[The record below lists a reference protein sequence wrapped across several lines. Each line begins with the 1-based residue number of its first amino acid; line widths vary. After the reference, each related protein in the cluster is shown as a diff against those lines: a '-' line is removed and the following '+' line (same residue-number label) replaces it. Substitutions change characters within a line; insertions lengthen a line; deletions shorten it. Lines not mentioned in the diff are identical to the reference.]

1 MAWQISHAFMC
12 PPISIHHFRQQ
23 IVSLLG
29 PNAKLYIMSSAT
41 HYARQHS
48 SFTPVQRPNIHF
60 VVSALILTPFVPSK
74 CGLES
79 TTTRASSCH
88 ARNQRRMKIMNPPP
102 QLPLMIPMVRLV
114 LIVIRAYNPA
124 PSLILNLNRNRC
136 LSLNVYLSRV
146 LTSVDAENERLCYQH
161 MLLIT
166 RAPDPEDDCELSPK
180 SDQTI
185 SPGVDAGATTK
196 PPATKMNGGTEM
208 ETKRK
213 IESTA
218 SPAIIVKPD
227 EKTIMGIPAGT
238 TLCLTET

>member
-1 MAWQISHAFMC
+1 MWPRVDDNA
-12 PPISIHHFRQQ
+12 SIVLPRPKPAQ
-23 IVSLLG
+23 
-29 PNAKLYIMSSAT
+29 NENNESAAT
-41 HYARQHS
+41 A
-48 SFTPVQRPNIHF
+48 TPDDPD
-60 VVSALILTPFVPSK
+60 
-74 CGLES
+74 G
-79 TTTRASSCH
+79 ASSPDCDP
-88 ARNQRRMKIMNPPP
+88 RLQPSTIPNPESKQKPMP
-102 QLPLMIPMVRLV
+102 IPKF
-114 LIVIRAYNPA
+114 IPNTK
-124 PSLILNLNRNRC
+124 S
-136 LSLNVYLSRV
+136 SRV

>member
-1 MAWQISHAFMC
+1 MI
-12 PPISIHHFRQQ
+12 
-23 IVSLLG
+23 L
-29 PNAKLYIMSSAT
+29 
-41 HYARQHS
+41 
-48 SFTPVQRPNIHF
+48 
-60 VVSALILTPFVPSK
+60 VVP
-74 CGLES
+74 
-79 TTTRASSCH
+79 
-88 ARNQRRMKIMNPPP
+88 
-102 QLPLMIPMVRLV
+102 LV
-114 LIVIRAYNPA
+114 LIVCTPNSESKQKPMPIPKFIPNNK
-124 PSLILNLNRNRC
+124 S
-136 LSLNVYLSRV
+136 SRV

-166 RAPDPEDDCELSPK
+166 RAPDPEDGYELSPK

-185 SPGVDAGATTK
+185 SDAGATTK